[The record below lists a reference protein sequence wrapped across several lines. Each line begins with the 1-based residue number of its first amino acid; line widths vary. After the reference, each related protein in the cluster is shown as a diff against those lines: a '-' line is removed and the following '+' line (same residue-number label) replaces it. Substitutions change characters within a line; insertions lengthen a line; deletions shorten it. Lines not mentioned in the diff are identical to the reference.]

1 MIKQINEPMGVSG
14 RILQVLLDRGMSQSQ
29 IASKLGVHRSH
40 ISRIKSGEHEFTD
53 AQLDRIETLTGV
65 PLGLLLLGSE
75 PPATASR
82 EVRQVY
88 REAVELMRRSEI
100 VQKKLDR
107 LARCDRLPR
116 RSAMSA

>member
-1 MIKQINEPMGVSG
+1 MIKQANQSSALSG
-14 RILQVLLDRGMSQSQ
+14 RILQALLDRGMTQAE

-53 AQLDRIETLTGV
+53 AQLDRVEAMTGI
-65 PLGLLLLGSE
+65 PLGLLLLGTE

-88 REAVELMRRSEI
+88 REALELLRKSEA

-107 LARCDRLPR
+107 LSQR
-116 RSAMSA
+116 